1 MFTEISDEDW
11 DLMINVNLKGMFNCC
26 KKSVPN
32 MIKNKRGKI
41 INISSQGL
49 CVFPF
54 IKLNFDNINGEI
66 KYRPSLTYYQNKLA
80 LLTFSLY
87 MRELHDDIT
96 IQAIRVTNVKIDMM
110 RYDNI
115 NPILK
120 KAYAIKS
127 KFSISPAEMAEIYTM
142 LATEKNHKGFLYNEK
157 GKEVKANAS
166 AYFKESQE
174 KLYKL
179 LISITN

>member
-1 MFTEISDEDW
+1 MEKQFATNVVAPFLLSQLFMDALKRSED
-11 DLMINVNLKGMFNCC
+11 
-26 KKSVPN
+26 
-32 MIKNKRGKI
+32 GKI

-66 KYRPSLTYYQNKLA
+66 KYRPSSTYYQNKLA